1 MTPTELHGLRIAVLD
16 DYQGVARE
24 LALWSGLESG
34 GAEVTVFRE
43 HLGHDD
49 DAVVAALT
57 PFDVIVAMRERTPL
71 TANRLERLPN
81 LRLIVT
87 TGRRNAS
94 IDLKATAARGI
105 LVSHTEYLP
114 SPAAEHTWALIHAA
128 TRRLDAE
135 LGAGGSGWTHDGG
148 WQTTVGRGLE
158 GRRLGLLGL
167 GNLGARVAKVGL
179 AFGMDVVAWS
189 QNLTDERAAEV
200 GVRRV
205 EKDELFASSDILSV
219 HLVLSKRSRGLVGA
233 AELAL
238 MKPDAV
244 LVNTSRGPIIDEAAL
259 FDALAA
265 GQIGCAA
272 LDVYDVEPLPAGHPL
287 RTAPRTVLTPHI
299 GYVTREQYEIFYRD
313 AVEDIEAWAA
323 GAPLRIL
330 ELPAPVVR
338 TGDLKAD
345 AANPPRLSGPPTTE
359 TATEPKV

>member
-1 MTPTELHGLRIAVLD
+1 MTSPTELQGLKIAVLD

-24 LALWSGLESG
+24 LADWTRLEAA
-34 GAEVTVFRE
+34 GAEVAVFRE

-49 DAVVAALT
+49 AVVAALA
-57 PFDVIVAMRERTPL
+57 PFDVVVAMRERTPL
-71 TANRLERLPN
+71 SAARIDRLPN
-81 LRLIVT
+81 LRLIVS

-105 LVSHTEYLP
+105 PVCGTGYLP

-128 TRRLDAE
+128 TRHLDAE
-135 LGAGGSGWTHDGG
+135 LGSGGAGWTHDGG

-167 GNLGARVAKVGL
+167 GNLGSRVARVGL

-200 GVRRV
+200 GVRRA

-219 HLVLSKRSRGLVGA
+219 HLVLSKRTRGLVGA

-238 MKPDAV
+238 MKPDAI

-259 FDALAA
+259 VEALAA
-265 GQIGCAA
+265 GRIGCAA
-272 LDVYDVEPLPAGHPL
+272 LDVYDLEPVPAGHPL

-299 GYVTREQYEIFYRD
+299 GYVTREQFEVFYRD

-323 GAPLRIL
+323 GSPVRIM
-330 ELPAPVVR
+330 ELPA
-338 TGDLKAD
+338 K
-345 AANPPRLSGPPTTE
+345 
-359 TATEPKV
+359 